1 MILTPR
7 SIAALGLKG
16 FYVHEEAYNSRTTK
30 QLRRSMKKRGRRRLR
45 QDIANTRLEPI
56 TTDIPKEIST

>member
-7 SIAALGLKG
+7 AIAALGLKG

-30 QLRRSMKKRGRRRLR
+30 QLRRAMKKRARRRMR
-45 QDIANTRLEPI
+45 QDIADMRSAP
-56 TTDIPKEIST
+56 ISTDTTNGTGT